1 MPFPPTAPF
10 CNLGSLILGKS
21 FPETAPPVGLL
32 GWLRPVTSERSLRR
46 RSAITLP
53 SAKLDRRTS
62 GSDGRGSRPRPLQSD
77 LLPPNPAALPSPAL
91 PQWRRYSPRLEISI
105 PAARRIRA
113 SGRTRSAPPSGSQ
126 SCDPPSADLRRLAC
140 KWLRACAFRFSCT
153 R

>member
-10 CNLGSLILGKS
+10 CNLGSLILGNHSLKLH
-21 FPETAPPVGLL
+21 PVGLL

-105 PAARRIRA
+105 PAARRIR
-113 SGRTRSAPPSGSQ
+113 
-126 SCDPPSADLRRLAC
+126 
-140 KWLRACAFRFSCT
+140 
-153 R
+153 